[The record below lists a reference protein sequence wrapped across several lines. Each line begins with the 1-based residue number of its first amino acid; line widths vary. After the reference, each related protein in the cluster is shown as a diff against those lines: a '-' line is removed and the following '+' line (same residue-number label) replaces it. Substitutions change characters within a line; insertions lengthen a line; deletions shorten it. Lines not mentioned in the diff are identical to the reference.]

1 MSTPSTDAPTAP
13 AGSRPV
19 VIASNRG
26 PLSFRV
32 GENGEPV
39 ARRGAGG
46 LVSGLAPLVGGT
58 DTLWFA
64 SAMSDVDRRVAAA
77 GPAEAEGFRVALLPI
92 AADTYRMAYDVVGNA
107 TLWFVHHGLFDLAR
121 RPRFDRRF
129 AEAWAAYRSMN
140 QTFAEAI
147 AADAP
152 ADAAVLV
159 QDYHLSLLGPLLAA
173 RRPDLRTVHFSHTPF
188 AGPDL
193 IRVLPDDVSAELLE
207 GMAGHHACGFH
218 TQRWADAFE
227 ASCREVIGR
236 APSTFVAPLA
246 PDPADIGAV
255 ASSPACDAALAD
267 LDAAVGDR
275 RLIVRV
281 DRIELSKNLIRGFHA
296 YDDLLDRYPEWRGNV
311 VFGAFIYPSRE
322 GLAEYLAYRQEVE
335 SVIEAVNR
343 RWSSPGWTPILADLA
358 DDFPRSVAAL
368 RRYDVLLVNP
378 IRDGLNLVAKE
389 GALVNQR
396 DGLVALSPEAG
407 AWAELAGAVR
417 RVHPYDITATAD
429 ALAAAL
435 ATPAAQ
441 RATESGALRALAQAR
456 TPADWLNDQLTA
468 AG

>member
-1 MSTPSTDAPTAP
+1 
-13 AGSRPV
+13 
-19 VIASNRG
+19 
-26 PLSFRV
+26 
-32 GENGEPV
+32 
-39 ARRGAGG
+39 
-46 LVSGLAPLVGGT
+46 
-58 DTLWFA
+58 
-64 SAMSDVDRRVAAA
+64 
-77 GPAEAEGFRVALLPI
+77 
-92 AADTYRMAYDVVGNA
+92 
-107 TLWFVHHGLFDLAR
+107 
-121 RPRFDRRF
+121 
-129 AEAWAAYRSMN
+129 MN
-140 QTFAEAI
+140 HTFADAI
-147 AADAP
+147 AASAP
-152 ADAAVLV
+152 QDAAVLV
-159 QDYHLSLLGPLLAA
+159 QDYHLSLLGPLLAE

-207 GMAGHHACGFH
+207 GLAGHHACGFH
-218 TQRWADAFE
+218 THRWAEAFE

-236 APSTFVAPLA
+236 VPSTFVAPLA

-255 ASSPACDAALAD
+255 ASGPACDAALAD
-267 LDAAVGDR
+267 LEARIGER
-275 RLIVRV
+275 RLIARV
-281 DRIELSKNLIRGFHA
+281 DRIELSKNLVRGFHA
-296 YDDLLDRYPEWRGNV
+296 YDDLLDRYPEWRERV

-335 SVIEAVNR
+335 SVIDAVNH
-343 RWSSPGWTPILADLA
+343 RWATPGWTPILADPS

-417 RVHPYDITATAD
+417 RVHPYDITGTAD

-435 ATPAAQ
+435 ATPAEQ
-441 RATESGALRALAQAR
+441 RAVESRALRDLARAR
-456 TPADWLNDQLTA
+456 TPADWLADQLTA